1 MTMEESLVNV
11 EFLKSSN
18 NFIARIQS
26 ELGGALLQDL
36 VREGLGLGQEAVRG
50 DDAIHQADPLR
61 RRGVDPVPG
70 VNHLRGPA
78 RADEAREPLA
88 RSESGDDADVDL
100 RLAELR
106 SDRRDPDVAGQGE
119 FTAAA

>member
-26 ELGGALLQDL
+26 ELGGM
-36 VREGLGLGQEAVRG
+36 REALGLGQEAARG
-50 DDAIHQADPLR
+50 DDAMHQADPLR